1 MKSVAV
7 RAETEQCSPNTQ
19 MERKMGVK
27 GGGKMGN
34 KSCKFSHIT
43 VKIVHNLI
51 LSEEFFLISKRGD
64 NLQLSFEGISYLS
77 HSDGEQQLT
86 LHKSPNS

>member
-7 RAETEQCSPNTQ
+7 SAETEQCSPKTQ
-19 MERKMGVK
+19 MERKIGRK
-27 GGGKMGN
+27 RGGEMEN
-34 KSCKFSHIT
+34 KSCKFSLVT

-51 LSEEFFLISKRGD
+51 LSEEFFLISKKGD

-86 LHKSPNS
+86 LHKSPRS